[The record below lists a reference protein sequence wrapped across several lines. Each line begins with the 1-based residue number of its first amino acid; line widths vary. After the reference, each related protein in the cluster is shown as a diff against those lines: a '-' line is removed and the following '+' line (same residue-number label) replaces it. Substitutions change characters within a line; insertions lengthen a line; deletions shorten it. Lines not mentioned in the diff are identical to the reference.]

1 VCCGTGDLTLT
12 LAAMWPGCHV
22 TGLDFTEAMLV
33 RAREK
38 LAARAQGGRLAPVEL
53 VRGDAL
59 AMPFADATFAAV
71 TVSFGVRNVPDVPG
85 VFAEMARVTRPG
97 GRVVSLE
104 LTETSP
110 GLGRRFH
117 DLWSGRVVPLLGRVV
132 AGDARAYSYLP
143 ASVAAFPDAD
153 ELAGIMAAAGLMS
166 IRYRRYGF
174 GAVAL
179 HVGEAPR
186 PEASPDGSAG
196 ATAPQGP

>member
-1 VCCGTGDLTLT
+1 MCCGTGDLALA
-12 LAAMWPGCHV
+12 LAAMWPGCRV

-38 LAARAQGGRLAPVEL
+38 LASRAGGAQLAPVDF

-59 AMPFADATFAAV
+59 AMPFPDSTFAAV

-85 VFAEMARVTRPG
+85 VFTEMARVTRPG

-104 LTETSP
+104 LTQTP
-110 GLGRRFH
+110 QGLGRRFH
-117 DLWSGRVVPLLGRVV
+117 DLWSGRIVPLLGRVV

-143 ASVAAFPDAD
+143 ASVAAFPNAD
-153 ELAGIMAAAGLMS
+153 ELSGIMASAGLNEV
-166 IRYRRYGF
+166 RYRRYGF

-186 PEASPDGSAG
+186 TPVSPRPAAG
-196 ATAPQGP
+196 VTVPRRP